1 MKKNESTSNAVKYE
15 VRPASSEEAGLFFA
29 LPPERDAELGC
40 IGHVRID
47 FGRDGDRFYH
57 SWHPRGPED
66 LNTQDFKAELNEV
79 VDELRQSVLKN
90 FSAMT
95 GYCHDHGGE
104 INGGWV
110 QNYGYI
116 VETEHYRYCL
126 RCNPAPGDYQ
136 AYLTC
141 FYKRVQEMSHTH
153 DFKITDYFG
162 EPVTLRPRV
171 ELYSVKDFMGMKRP
185 GLAIVLDEVG
195 GDSGDLEQYAVL
207 TVSFG
212 EFIGM
217 KNCAYIDTNN
227 CPFAEQLLD
236 QGIAEPTGLTKSS
249 GFCEYPLWVFKEEF
263 LQEIGGE
270 NYQKYSQAYD
280 QAMGVVEDEGPST
293 MTMGGMSQ

>member
-1 MKKNESTSNAVKYE
+1 MKENAPSVKTAKYE
-15 VRPASSEEAGLFFA
+15 MRPASSEETGLFYA
-29 LPPERDAELGC
+29 LPTEKDIELGC

-47 FGRDGDRFYH
+47 FGRSGNGFYH
-57 SWHPRGPED
+57 TWHPRGPEE

-79 VDELRQSVLKN
+79 VEELRKSVLKS
-90 FSAMT
+90 FSGMT
-95 GYCHDHGGE
+95 DYCHDHGGE
-104 INGGWV
+104 ISGSWV

-126 RCNPAPGDYQ
+126 RCNPVPGDYQ

-141 FYKRVQEMSHTH
+141 FDKRVQEMSRTQ
-153 DFKITDYFG
+153 DFTITDYFG
-162 EPVTLRPRV
+162 DPVTLRPRV

-195 GDSGDLEQYAVL
+195 GDSGNLEQYAVL

-227 CPFAEQLLD
+227 CPFAKQLLE
-236 QGIAEPTGLTKSS
+236 QGIAEPTGLYKTS
-249 GFCEYPLWVFKEEF
+249 GYCQYPLWKFNEEF
-263 LQEIGGE
+263 LREIGGE
-270 NYQKYSQAYD
+270 NYQKYSQGHD
-280 QAMGVVEDEGPST
+280 QAMCLAEDEGPST
-293 MTMGGMSQ
+293 MTMGGM